1 MGVIKLEL
9 QFVINNNIL
18 ARVDNE
24 KVIKDNRNPIDSTF
38 NFDAS
43 WNDYEKFALFRDDKG
58 RQRREYLGKTG
69 SIFSIP
75 VPYDMFKSRY
85 FTVTIYAE
93 GSITTNSV
101 IVYFLEDCVRH
112 YRRGHVHNHKHKH
125 NHFDP
130 NEEKDI
136 FVDIYEQ
143 IHSCFDSI
151 EFHEQTLEFFANQEL
166 AYSVRLPFADETT
179 VRAWMAEA
187 DMKNIQIEQAL
198 ANKADKI
205 HTHTKEDVTDF
216 DDGVD
221 SNIDSLISDL
231 TDSILNL

>member
-1 MGVIKLEL
+1 MGVVKLEL

-43 WNDYEKFALFRDDKG
+43 WNEYEKFALFRDDKG

-130 NEEKDI
+130 DSEKDI

-151 EFHEQTLEFFANQEL
+151 EFHENTLEFFANHEL
-166 AYSVRLPFADETT
+166 VYSVRLPFADEVT
-179 VRAWMAEA
+179 VRSWMAEA
-187 DMKNIQIEQAL
+187 DIKNTAINEAL
-198 ANKADKI
+198 ASKADKE
-205 HTHTKEDVTDF
+205 HTHKSEEITDL
-216 DDGVD
+216 DDSMDDLV
-221 SNIDSLISDL
+221 SDL
-231 TDSILNL
+231 TDAINNL